1 MSNKMVNEFII
12 LRLKV
17 YEICLIFHEV
27 NPDYYDYIHLNN
39 ISISFDTQLEIIN
52 VRNNCHFNNGVY
64 LSFSIEWLNMSH
76 FAITNMAKK
85 LKYLPKD

>member
-1 MSNKMVNEFII
+1 MINEFII

-27 NPDYYDYIHLNN
+27 NPDYYDYIYLNN